1 MKIGGIVIPGFI
13 FSGVSARLLMSG
25 MPNIEPVMLVTIL
38 AALKYGPKYGFITG
52 FFTMLISDFYL
63 GLPGPWTLYT
73 APSFGF
79 VGLLAGIVGVKKQF
93 TLKYDKA
100 KLASMAGGLTLI
112 YDILTNIG
120 WALNWGLPI
129 FPTLIFGIPF
139 SGVHILSNMLIVGIT
154 APYLMY
160 AFDIIP
166 SKIKEY
172 TSQPLEHK
180 LRM

>member
-1 MKIGGIVIPGFI
+1 MKIRGIIIPAFI

-25 MPNIEPVMLVTIL
+25 MPNIEPVMLVTII
-38 AALKYGPKYGFITG
+38 AALRYGPKYGFATG

-79 VGLLAGIVGVKKQF
+79 VGLLAGIMWKKKKF
-93 TLKYDKA
+93 ILRYNKA
-100 KLASMAGGLTLI
+100 KLASMAGGLTLV
-112 YDILTNIG
+112 YDVLTNIG

-129 FPTLIFGIPF
+129 FPTLMFGIPF
-139 SGVHILSNMLIVGIT
+139 SGIHILSNMLIVGIT
-154 APYLMY
+154 APYIMY
-160 AFDIIP
+160 VLDIIP
-166 SKIKEY
+166 SKVRDYIY
-172 TSQPLEHK
+172 QPLEHK